1 MKSISIIT
9 STIFI
14 LSLSACSQVPKEC
27 AESWKKMES
36 LSKQMGMPEEQ
47 IKAHKKEFEDNIQG
61 LSKEDAIQACN
72 MQSAFLNMASQKP

>member
-1 MKSISIIT
+1 
-9 STIFI
+9 
-14 LSLSACSQVPKEC
+14 
-27 AESWKKMES
+27 MES